1 MMTMT
6 MMMTMM
12 MTIITNLHFSCEQR
26 TPAVRAVPKETR
38 RWALLS
44 HPHHH
49 RRHHHHCRHDDDD
62 DNHHYVHNQ
71 EQAAVREE
79 QATRRE
85 QRLRRLRR
93 IHRGRRWSS
102 PSFCSK
108 GDFSFLSKKDNVQE
122 AEGELCR
129 LEGGDGAVV
138 EGCALVTPSCQSSR
152 QQQQQQQHACS
163 DQSWSRLKHSYYYL
177 VEAVDKLA
185 RFKAQANPGFLA

>member
-1 MMTMT
+1 MKLP
-6 MMMTMM
+6 
-12 MTIITNLHFSCEQR
+12 IIINIIMIIIPIYHN
-26 TPAVRAVPKETR
+26 
-38 RWALLS
+38 
-44 HPHHH
+44 HHH
-49 RRHHHHCRHDDDD
+49 RCPHDHHCRHDDDD
-62 DNHHYVHNQ
+62 ENQ

-138 EGCALVTPSCQSSR
+138 EGCALVTPYCQSSR
-152 QQQQQQQHACS
+152 QQQQQHACS
-163 DQSWSRLKHSYYYL
+163 DQSWSRLKHSYYYYL

-185 RFKAQANPGFLA
+185 RFKAQVNPGFLA